1 MVERI
6 LALFGIKSIHTILN
20 TFNRVSQ
27 ELDDFVTREENNVV
41 KIVETETKLA
51 EKRIVKVG
59 HIDRA
64 KSVKA
69 KIEQLIA

>member
-1 MVERI
+1 MFERF

-27 ELDDFVTREENNVV
+27 ELDDFVAREESNVV
-41 KIVETETKLA
+41 KLIKTETKLA
-51 EKRIVKVG
+51 NKREVKLS

-64 KSVKA
+64 KSVKS
-69 KIEQLIA
+69 KIDHLVS

>member
-1 MVERI
+1 MIERI
-6 LALFGIKSIHTILN
+6 LALFGIKTIHTILN

-41 KIVETETKLA
+41 KIVNTETKLA
-51 EKRIVKVG
+51 EKRIVKLG

-64 KSVKA
+64 KSVKS
-69 KIEQLIA
+69 KIDQLVA